1 MTIVQ
6 YIHSNLEILI
16 FFILV
21 GILVYLMLQRSW
33 EGFNILQN
41 GINRLDAIIYINLE
55 NRSDR
60 KELLM
65 EELKKLNTDMS
76 KVHKVSG
83 VYMPKNGHK
92 GCIQSHILALN
103 MIKLNKWERV
113 LILEDDAELDMDPE
127 VINNLI
133 NKSLEELDKNH
144 PDWNVIMLATA
155 NKVLDS
161 SNSSNSSNSNKNK
174 KNHKKKDKK
183 KPKKNPSN
191 SDSDFDSDR
200 DSDSDSDS
208 YSYSDSSN
216 STIPIKIDT
225 IDGKNVSL
233 SLEKLN
239 SATTSSAYI
248 VKKSYVENILNLF
261 NNCNNNMSSNKM
273 TGQSFEHWA
282 LDQKWAELQNKD
294 KWFCIDKDPIKQ
306 RAIWSTIQSN
316 ASKI

>member
-1 MTIVQ
+1 MKIIN
-6 YIHSNLEILI
+6 YIKTNIEIII

-21 GILVYLMLQRSW
+21 SILAYLIIRRSW
-33 EGFNILQN
+33 EGFFTQQH

-65 EELKKLNTDMS
+65 KELEKLNTDMS

-103 MIKLNKWERV
+103 MIKLNQWERV
-113 LILEDDAELDMDPE
+113 LILEDDAELDMEPE

-133 NKSLEELDKNH
+133 NKSMDELDFQH
-144 PDWNVIMLATA
+144 PEWNVIMLATA
-155 NKVLDS
+155 NKVIDR
-161 SNSSNSSNSNKNK
+161 SNKNK
-174 KNHKKKDKK
+174 NNNKNNTNS
-183 KPKKNPSN
+183 KNN
-191 SDSDFDSDR
+191 
-200 DSDSDSDS
+200 
-208 YSYSDSSN
+208 
-216 STIPIKIDT
+216 TIPLEIATANGTTLLPLK
-225 IDGKNVSL
+225 
-233 SLEKLN
+233 LEKLQ

-248 VKKSYVENILNLF
+248 VKKSYAENILNLF
-261 NNCNNNMSSNKM
+261 NTCNNNMSPSKM
-273 TGQSFEHWA
+273 TEHGFEQWA

-316 ASKI
+316 A

>member
-1 MTIVQ
+1 MN
-6 YIHSNLEILI
+6 YIKTNIEIII

-21 GILVYLMLQRSW
+21 TILTYLILCRSW
-33 EGFNILQN
+33 EGFFTQQH

-55 NRSDR
+55 NRGDR
-60 KELLM
+60 KDLLM
-65 EELKKLNTDMS
+65 KELEKLNTDMS

-113 LILEDDAELDMDPE
+113 LILEDDAELDMEPD

-133 NKSLEELDKNH
+133 NKSMEELDNNH
-144 PDWNVIMLATA
+144 PEWNVIMLATA
-155 NKVLDS
+155 NKVLDK
-161 SNSSNSSNSNKNK
+161 SNKRKYNNK
-174 KNHKKKDKK
+174 N
-183 KPKKNPSN
+183 NN
-191 SDSDFDSDR
+191 
-200 DSDSDSDS
+200 
-208 YSYSDSSN
+208 N
-216 STIPIKIDT
+216 NNNTIPLEIATADGTTLMPLKI
-225 IDGKNVSL
+225 
-233 SLEKLN
+233 EKLQ

-248 VKKSYVENILNLF
+248 VKKSYVKNILNLF
-261 NNCNNNMSSNKM
+261 NTCNNNMSPSKM
-273 TGQSFEHWA
+273 TDPGFEHWA

-316 ASKI
+316 V